1 MTNIDTVSGDA
12 GFVEFR
18 PTPKDLLDAQRLHA
32 YQSLPSACIRIGL
45 LLLVMAGLFYFF
57 TQDIVAIYFAVGGGL
72 IGYFG
77 HYFLYL
83 PWHARR
89 NFKRQPSLQ
98 FTYRY
103 ALRPE
108 GLDAESPRG
117 HTLTLWK
124 DFIRWRGNSKT
135 TLLYIGPRLFYFI
148 PSHLAELGFP
158 IEELRE
164 SLRRELGPPR

>member
-32 YQSLPSACIRIGL
+32 YRSKLSACIRLVLFL
-45 LLLVMAGLFYFF
+45 LAVAGITYAL
-57 TQDIVAIYFAVGGGL
+57 TQDLVAIYFTVGGGL
-72 IGYFG
+72 IGTIG

-83 PWHARR
+83 PWHARN
-89 NFKRQPSLQ
+89 NFKKQPTLQ

-117 HTLTLWK
+117 HVLIQWK
-124 DFIRWRGNSKT
+124 DFIRWRANNKT

-158 IEELRE
+158 IEELRT